1 MGRQLRLRLVALG
14 ILLNVGCMAQMAVA
28 SIGVQANDDL
38 YMEIWGKAPSG
49 QSEGPFHAVIYDDDS
64 RTQAVGNL
72 VGPHAIP
79 DTRTPEANFLT
90 FCVEK
95 SNYFWSSGQYF
106 NIDAIGTVTNTG
118 SKTLTGYCAWVYDKF
133 RALNI
138 SPTTV
143 LTGTATGNLSWA
155 TAMNDYQNA
164 IWAGMV
170 GSSGVVGGNDSEQSL
185 ANFTTS
191 TSANPGNYA
200 DYYKL
205 GIGYEQFLNDSTWA
219 AAADGSKLDNVGNY
233 RVLVIQPRAE
243 YGNAYPFGQDQVFFI
258 GNSSGSNSVP
268 EPTTII
274 VWSLLGL
281 VAAAYGMWR
290 RRKGA

>member
-1 MGRQLRLRLVALG
+1 MGRQLRLRLVVLG
-14 ILLNVGCMAQMAVA
+14 ILLNVGCMAQMTVA

-38 YMEIWGKAPSG
+38 YMEVWGNRASG

-72 VGPHAIP
+72 VGPHSSP

-95 SNYFWSSGQYF
+95 NNYFWSSGQYF
-106 NIDAIGTVTNTG
+106 NIDAIGAVTNTG
-118 SKTLTGYCAWVYDKF
+118 SRTLTGYSAWVYDKF

-143 LTGTATGNLSWA
+143 LTGTAPGNLPWA
-155 TAMNDYQNA
+155 TAMNDYQNGV
-164 IWAGMV
+164 WAGMV
-170 GSSGVVGGNDSEQSL
+170 GSSGVVGGNDSEQPL

-191 TSANPGNYA
+191 TTASPGSYA
-200 DYYKL
+200 DYYAL
-205 GIGYEQFLNDSTWA
+205 GIGYEQFLNDNTWA
-219 AAADGSKLDNVGNY
+219 AATNGSKLDNIGNY

-243 YGNAYPFGQDQVFFI
+243 YGTAYPFGQDQVFFI
-258 GNSSGSNSVP
+258 GSAPGSDTVP
-268 EPTTII
+268 EPTTLII
-274 VWSLLGL
+274 WSLLGGL
-281 VAAAYGMWR
+281 GICIGWWR
-290 RRKGA
+290 RKAA